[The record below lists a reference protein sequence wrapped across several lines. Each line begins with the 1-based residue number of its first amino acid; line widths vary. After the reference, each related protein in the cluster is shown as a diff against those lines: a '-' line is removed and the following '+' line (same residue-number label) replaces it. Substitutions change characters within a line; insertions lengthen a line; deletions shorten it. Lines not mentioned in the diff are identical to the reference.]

1 MGVLYINPRRGPG
14 HGVAWGLLAAVL
26 ALLATFARMAVALAV
41 TVAVAYAVAYAM
53 YRSRRVEAVAL
64 PVIDVLQ
71 SVPILGFF
79 PLALYVFLAL
89 FPAVGAE
96 LAAVFLIFTSMAW
109 NIILGVYQSFKTLP
123 REYVEYV
130 QLYLGEGLGVAH
142 VYVPVA
148 LRSVY
153 YNILISWANAFF
165 FITASEVITLGT
177 EIKLFGIGSFVVSAF
192 ERGDYS
198 SAYIGIA
205 VGILANLALY
215 AFLLRRLV
223 EEVPQPPASV
233 LERFSAWVKYGLYAV
248 LGGAALLLAGVAYYA
263 FQTPPSAPLVEDLLR
278 GFMHSV
284 FSAPLTLT
292 RVLAVLGVSAA
303 IGLLVLA
310 AVVKMPR
317 LEVGVLVALSALS
330 SVPAV
335 FLYPLIASFVK
346 GEILALA
353 LLFPGSVIYTV
364 FNLLAARRDVP
375 LEFVKA
381 YGIGGLTY
389 YLHVLIPAALPYL
402 VTGLLTAWGG
412 AWNASVVAEP
422 LADVAGLGTY
432 MDTATTRGDVAGLLA
447 SVTVMT
453 LIVVAV
459 NKTVWQ
465 RLYDV
470 AARWRS

>member
-1 MGVLYINPRRGPG
+1 MLYINPRRDPR
-14 HGVAWGLLAAVL
+14 HGVAWSLIMALL
-26 ALLATFARMAVALAV
+26 ALLATFVRMAVALAV

-53 YRSRRVEAVAL
+53 YRSRRIEAVVL

-79 PLALYVFLAL
+79 PLVLYVFVAL
-89 FPAVGAE
+89 LPAVGAE
-96 LAAVFLIFTSMAW
+96 FAAVFLIFTSMAW
-109 NIILGVYQSFKTLP
+109 NIILGAYQSFKTLS

-130 QLYLGEGLGVAH
+130 QLYLGERLGIAH
-142 VYVPVA
+142 VYVPAA

-177 EIKLFGIGSFVVSAF
+177 EIRLFGIGSFVVSAF

-198 SAYIGIA
+198 SAYVGIA
-205 VGILANLALY
+205 VGVLANSALY
-215 AFLLRRLV
+215 ALLLRRLV
-223 EEVPQPPASV
+223 EKVPQPPVSV
-233 LERFSAWVKYGLYAV
+233 LEMFSVWVKYGSYAV
-248 LGGAALLLAGVAYYA
+248 LCGVTLLLADAAYYA
-263 FQTPPSAPLVEDLLR
+263 LQTPPSAPLVEDLLR
-278 GFMHSV
+278 GFTHSILA
-284 FSAPLTLT
+284 APPTLA
-292 RVLAVLGVSAA
+292 RVLAVLGVSAV

-310 AVVKMPR
+310 TVVKRPS

-335 FLYPLIASFVK
+335 FLYPLIASFVR

-353 LLFPGSVIYTV
+353 LLVPGSVIYTV
-364 FNLLAARRDVP
+364 FNLLAARGDVP

-389 YLHVLIPAALPYL
+389 YIHVLVPAALPYL
-402 VTGLLTAWGG
+402 ITGLLTAWGG

-422 LADVAGLGTY
+422 LADVPGLGAY
-432 MDTATTRGDVAGLLA
+432 MESATTRGDVAALLT

-453 LIVVAV
+453 LIVVSV
-459 NKTVWQ
+459 NKAVWK
-465 RLYDV
+465 RLYDA
-470 AARWRS
+470 AARWHS